1 MVFDGEQNITTNQ
14 DSEDELDW
22 EEVEVPEQ
30 QHLEITIPTSSSRS
44 KADLVNKSVSFLTL
58 RVHLPDCFLGRRAY
72 LTRSGSSELI
82 VIRSTPS
89 HCLEMRGSATNG

>member
-1 MVFDGEQNITTNQ
+1 MVSDGEQNIHINQ
-14 DSEDELDW
+14 DSEDEIDW

-30 QHLEITIPTSSSRS
+30 QHLEITIQTSSARS
-44 KADLVNKSVSFLTL
+44 KADVVNKSVSFLNL

-72 LTRSGSSELI
+72 LMRSGSSELI

-89 HCLEMRGSATNG
+89 HCLEMRGSGING